1 MASNQENRDAGC
13 KAEYTGEDKMSLP
26 LIEPNIMPV
35 QVWQRAK
42 QRPTQFNSNKNK
54 PGVDYK
60 EVAWAPPV
68 VDTKEDNNEPQ
79 TA

>member
-1 MASNQENRDAGC
+1 MFEQVIPA
-13 KAEYTGEDKMSLP
+13 
-26 LIEPNIMPV
+26 

-60 EVAWAPPV
+60 EVAWVPPV
-68 VDTKEDNNEPQ
+68 EHAGYDPTEKELQDRDEPK

>member
-1 MASNQENRDAGC
+1 MFEQSVP
-13 KAEYTGEDKMSLP
+13 T
-26 LIEPNIMPV
+26 

-60 EVAWAPPV
+60 EVAWVPPV
-68 VDTKEDNNEPQ
+68 VATKESSDEP
-79 TA
+79 TPAA